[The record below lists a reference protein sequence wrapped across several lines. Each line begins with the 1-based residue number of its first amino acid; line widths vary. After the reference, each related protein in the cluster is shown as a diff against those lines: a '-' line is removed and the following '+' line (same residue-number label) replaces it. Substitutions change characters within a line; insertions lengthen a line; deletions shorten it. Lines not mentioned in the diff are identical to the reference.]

1 MWGRVKFAELRIN
14 DGVVAAGEVAIS
26 TLGVFAALPTSRGTV
41 LPSWIPRKL
50 DVWILRLLEPLIRY
64 VERDSRGRS
73 SPRSGLERLAP
84 GVDSRVSVMLREGA
98 RWYFLSS
105 TDQACF
111 RIRDDGAATQ
121 PQTGHVGADTLRLSG
136 RPGMHVVLMSSG
148 DQLAV
153 DVFFPDGQSPREQHR
168 LVMPAEVVV
177 TAPSPSST

>member
-1 MWGRVKFAELRIN
+1 MWGRVKFAELSIN

-26 TLGVFAALPTSRGTV
+26 TLGLFAALPTSRGTV
-41 LPSWIPRKL
+41 LPRWLPRKL
-50 DVWILRLLEPLIRY
+50 DVWVLRVLEPLIRY

-84 GVDSRVSVMLREGA
+84 GVDSRVSVMLRDGA

-105 TDQACF
+105 KDHACF
-111 RIRDDGAATQ
+111 RIRDDDAAARRERQ
-121 PQTGHVGADTLRLSG
+121 IGHVGSSTLRLSG

-153 DVFFPDGQSPREQHR
+153 DVFFPEGQAPREQHR
-168 LVMPAEVVV
+168 LELPAEVVV
-177 TAPSPSST
+177 TAPASC